1 MKLQHLAVI
10 FVIIII
16 PISLVL
22 SMYINNQ
29 IKTINYQSDYT
40 SKLLDSTYDGIKA
53 FQLNTA
59 NNSYS
64 SIGNSKIRDIEA
76 AINTFYASLATN
88 FGSSGYTK
96 EDLQHY
102 TPALVFNLYD
112 GYYIYSNNYNTQTDN
127 YEYGLKP
134 FIYYSCRYKSGS
146 SFDFVVNYTLDNT
159 ITVIGT
165 VRGNYVTKT
174 GHLITTEDS
183 ISPER
188 EILTEN
194 LTTLN
199 NPGRD
204 TTRTETSYQYIIYN
218 NQKIYKENGI
228 NASTPDRQRFFYYTS
243 AYSKEYINSLEDLSN
258 LNAHL
263 DSNFNFYSD
272 SAIKYYEEAQEFT
285 NWVKTN
291 LGSITVANA
300 VDNDGNAITNW
311 ASDLGNEKIFDI
323 SSNNNPL
330 KSNSSFNEHR
340 RNVIRKSI
348 ETNLISAIANYNNH
362 SIIGYEFA
370 TPELGEEEWDKIE
383 NNISL
388 TTFMQGLSIGGKIY
402 NNYCVVS
409 NDSNQETV
417 GNNSIYI
424 IDSTGTYHK
433 PGCKTLVQAINSGS
447 VTLQGAYSSSDFK
460 RKTVSLT
467 GADANAG
474 SQLTGTDTD
483 LYAFFYPQVSKTY
496 SSSSTACYNCIVTAS
511 DTYSTDDIIA
521 DTVKDTNGSK
531 VNISAV
537 RKMYLTA
544 LARTRY
550 DLYMTNGYFK

>member
-218 NQKIYKENGI
+218 NQVPQIDK
-228 NASTPDRQRFFYYTS
+228 
-243 AYSKEYINSLEDLSN
+243 
-258 LNAHL
+258 
-263 DSNFNFYSD
+263 DS
-272 SAIKYYEEAQEFT
+272 
-285 NWVKTN
+285 
-291 LGSITVANA
+291 
-300 VDNDGNAITNW
+300 
-311 ASDLGNEKIFDI
+311 
-323 SSNNNPL
+323 
-330 KSNSSFNEHR
+330 
-340 RNVIRKSI
+340 
-348 ETNLISAIANYNNH
+348 
-362 SIIGYEFA
+362 SII
-370 TPELGEEEWDKIE
+370 LVHIQK
-383 NNISL
+383 
-388 TTFMQGLSIGGKIY
+388 
-402 NNYCVVS
+402 
-409 NDSNQETV
+409 
-417 GNNSIYI
+417 
-424 IDSTGTYHK
+424 ST
-433 PGCKTLVQAINSGS
+433 
-447 VTLQGAYSSSDFK
+447 
-460 RKTVSLT
+460 
-467 GADANAG
+467 
-474 SQLTGTDTD
+474 
-483 LYAFFYPQVSKTY
+483 
-496 SSSSTACYNCIVTAS
+496 
-511 DTYSTDDIIA
+511 
-521 DTVKDTNGSK
+521 
-531 VNISAV
+531 
-537 RKMYLTA
+537 
-544 LARTRY
+544 
-550 DLYMTNGYFK
+550 